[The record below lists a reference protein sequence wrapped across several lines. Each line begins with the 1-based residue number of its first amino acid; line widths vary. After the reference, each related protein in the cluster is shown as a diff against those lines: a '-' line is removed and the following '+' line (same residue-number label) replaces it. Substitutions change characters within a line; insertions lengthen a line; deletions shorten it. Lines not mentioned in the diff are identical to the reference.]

1 MTLAS
6 TTTSGRDLAEVGLR
20 HGLSRVFGDIAGA
33 FEAAAEIIGE
43 AFDLSEEARARFPLA
58 D

>member
-1 MTLAS
+1 MTVAN
-6 TTTSGRDLAEVGLR
+6 TTTSHRDLTEAGNR

-33 FEAAAEIIGE
+33 FEAAAEVIAE
-43 AFDLSEEARARFPLA
+43 AFDLSAEARARFPLA